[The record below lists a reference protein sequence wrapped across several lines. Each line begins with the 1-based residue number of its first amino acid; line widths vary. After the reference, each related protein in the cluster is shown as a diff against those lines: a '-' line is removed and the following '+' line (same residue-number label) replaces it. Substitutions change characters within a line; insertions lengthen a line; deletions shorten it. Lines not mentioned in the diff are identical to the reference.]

1 MTSQETDP
9 SSKLYTV
16 TYPSQGNRMK
26 LKLTKT
32 QKGTQ
37 TKNTKE
43 NTLKGKIIY
52 KVQNNG
58 GTQVTQSDI
67 KAIASKWIGCL
78 PFCLLL

>member
-1 MTSQETDP
+1 
-9 SSKLYTV
+9 
-16 TYPSQGNRMK
+16 MK

-58 GTQVTQSDI
+58 GTQVILRQLLQSGLAVFPSAYYYDLSCFT
-67 KAIASKWIGCL
+67 AF
-78 PFCLLL
+78 P